1 MERIMADLLAPGT
14 VIGHYRVAS
23 PLGQG
28 GMGAVY
34 LADDTLLGRRVALK
48 VLPPQFAAD
57 PDRMHRFVQEA
68 KLASALTHPNV
79 ATIFEIGQQGEL
91 RFLAMEYVEG
101 RPLADRIREGPMKT
115 AELVQVGMQVA
126 DALDDAHSKGIV
138 HRDIKPANLMV
149 TPRGHVKVLDF
160 GLAKLQAG
168 QKSSEETQLL
178 TSAGMVIGTVEY
190 MSPEQAL
197 GGDMDYRTDIFSL
210 GVVLYEMATGRLPFS
225 GSTPS
230 ETMARILQSQPDA
243 IARFNYEVPDGLER
257 VVRKC
262 LEKDRGRRYQSA
274 RELLVDLK
282 NLARDSGSEQA
293 ATVAASGAQRG
304 RIGAVIVD
312 DEELA
317 RNLLREYLASSREID
332 VLAECAN
339 GFEAVKAISEQKP
352 DLVFLDVQMPKLD
365 GFEVL
370 ELIGRDVAVIFV
382 TAFDQYAMKAFD
394 AHAVDY
400 LLKPF
405 SQERFDKALERA
417 RQRLGEKTPPAP
429 ELARAA
435 RPPEQH
441 VERIV
446 VKDGARVHIIPVD
459 KLDYAEAQDDY
470 VELHSQGKSFLKQ
483 QTISSLEGALDPQQ
497 FVRIHRSII
506 VNLDRVAKIE
516 PYAKDSRV
524 AVLSDGTQ
532 LQVSR
537 AGYDR
542 LKTLLGERP

>member
-1 MERIMADLLAPGT
+1 MTDLVSPGT
-14 VIGHYRVAS
+14 MIAHYRVVS

-34 LADDTLLGRRVALK
+34 LADDERLGRRVALK
-48 VLPPQFAAD
+48 VLPPEFAHD

-79 ATIFEIGQQGEL
+79 ATIFEIGQHGEL
-91 RFLAMEYVEG
+91 WFLAMEYVEG
-101 RPLADRIREGPMKT
+101 RPLAERIREGPMKT
-115 AELVQVGMQVA
+115 ADLVPIGMQVA
-126 DALDDAHSKGIV
+126 DALDDAHSKGII
-138 HRDIKPANLMV
+138 HRDIKPANLMI

-160 GLAKLQAG
+160 GLAKLQGGPKRA
-168 QKSSEETQLL
+168 EETQLL

-197 GGDMDYRTDIFSL
+197 GREVDARTDIFSL
-210 GVVLYEMATGRLPFS
+210 GVVLYEMTTGRLPFS

-230 ETMARILQSQPDA
+230 ETMARILQAQPDA
-243 IARFNYEVPDGLER
+243 IARFNYEVPEDLDR
-257 VVRKC
+257 SIRKC
-262 LEKDRGRRYQSA
+262 LEKDPGRRYQSA

-282 NLARDSGSEQA
+282 NLERDSSSERA
-293 ATVAASGAQRG
+293 AIAAPVGGRS
-304 RIGAVIVD
+304 RIGAVLVD

-317 RNLLREYLASSREID
+317 RNLLREYLTSNGGIEI
-332 VLAECAN
+332 LAECAN
-339 GFEAVKAISEQKP
+339 GFEAVKAISEHKP

-417 RQRLGEKTPPAP
+417 RQRLGEKTPSAP

-470 VELHSQGKSFLKQ
+470 VELHSQGKSYLKQ
-483 QTISSLEGALDPQQ
+483 QTISSLEAALDPQR

-506 VNLDRVAKIE
+506 VNLERVAKIE

-524 AVLSDGTQ
+524 AVLADGTQ

>member
-1 MERIMADLLAPGT
+1 MTDSTAPGT
-14 VIGHYRVAS
+14 LIAHYRVIS
-23 PLGQG
+23 SLGQG

-34 LADDTLLGRRVALK
+34 LADDTRLGRRVALK
-48 VLPPQFAAD
+48 VLPAGVAAD
-57 PDRMHRFVQEA
+57 PDRMRRFEQEA
-68 KLASALTHPNV
+68 RLASALTHPNV
-79 ATIFEIGQQGEL
+79 ATIFEIGQQDDI

-101 RPLADRIREGPMKT
+101 RSLSERIKEGPLIIP
-115 AELVQVGMQVA
+115 ELVKIGIEVA

-138 HRDIKPANLMV
+138 HRDIKPANLMI

-168 QKSSEETQLL
+168 AMAADETQLL
-178 TSAGMVIGTVEY
+178 TSAGLVVGTVEY

-197 GGDMDYRTDIFSL
+197 GRDVDHRTDIFSL
-210 GVVLYEMATGRLPFS
+210 GVMLYEMAAGRRPFS
-225 GSTPS
+225 GATPS
-230 ETMARILQSQPDA
+230 ETMARILQAQPDA
-243 IARFNYEVPDGLER
+243 VARFNYEVPEELER
-257 VVRKC
+257 VIRKC
-262 LEKDRGRRYQSA
+262 LEKDRERRYQSA
-274 RELLVDLK
+274 RELIVDLK
-282 NLARDSGSEQA
+282 NLERDSSPERMPSAGTA
-293 ATVAASGAQRG
+293 VAQR
-304 RIGAVIVD
+304 RTIGAVIVD

-317 RNLLREYLASSREID
+317 RQLLREYLTVSRDVEI
-332 VLAECAN
+332 LAECAN
-339 GFEAVKAISEQKP
+339 GFEAVKAISERKP
-352 DLVFLDVQMPKLD
+352 DIVFLDVQMPKLD

-405 SQERFDKALERA
+405 SQERFEKALERA
-417 RQRLGEKTPPAP
+417 RQRLGEKSPPPA
-429 ELARAA
+429 ELSRAA
-435 RPPEQH
+435 RAPEQYL
-441 VERIV
+441 ERIV

-483 QTISSLEGALDPQQ
+483 QTITSLEGALDPQQ

-506 VNLDRVAKIE
+506 VNLERVAKIE

-542 LKTLLGERP
+542 LKALLGERP

>member
-1 MERIMADLLAPGT
+1 MVDLVAPGT
-14 VIGHYRVAS
+14 LIEHYRVVS

-34 LADDTLLGRRVALK
+34 LADDTRLGRRVALK
-48 VLPPQFAAD
+48 VLPPEFAAD

-79 ATIFEIGQQGEL
+79 ATIFEIGRQDQL
-91 RFLAMEYVEG
+91 WFLAMEYVEG
-101 RPLADRIREGPMKT
+101 RPLAERIREGPLKISD
-115 AELVQVGMQVA
+115 LVQIGMQVA
-126 DALDDAHSKGIV
+126 DALDDAHSKAII
-138 HRDIKPANLMV
+138 HRDIKPANLMI

-160 GLAKLQAG
+160 GLAKLQTAPKTS
-168 QKSSEETQLL
+168 QETQLL
-178 TSAGMVIGTVEY
+178 TNAGLVVGTVEY

-197 GGDMDYRTDIFSL
+197 GREVDYRTDIFSL

-230 ETMARILQSQPDA
+230 ETMARILQAQPDA
-243 IARFNYEVPDGLER
+243 IARFNYEVPEGLER

-262 LEKDRGRRYQSA
+262 LEKDRERRYQSA

-282 NLARDSGSEQA
+282 NLARDSGSQQT
-293 ATVAASGAQRG
+293 ATAGASGPARS
-304 RIGAVIVD
+304 RIGTVIVD

-317 RNLLREYLASSREID
+317 RQLLSEYLASSLDIEI
-332 VLAECAN
+332 LAECAN
-339 GFEAVKAISEQKP
+339 GFEAVKAISERKP

-370 ELIGRDVAVIFV
+370 ELIDRDVAVIFV

-417 RQRLGEKTPPAP
+417 RQRLGEKLPPAP
-429 ELARAA
+429 DLARAA
-435 RPPEQH
+435 RAPEH
-441 VERIV
+441 HLERIV

-470 VELHSQGKSFLKQ
+470 VALHSQGKSFLKQ
-483 QTISSLEGALDPQQ
+483 QTISSLETALDPQR

-506 VNLDRVAKIE
+506 VNLERVAKIE
-516 PYAKDSRV
+516 PYAKDSRI
-524 AVLSDGTQ
+524 AVLTDGTQ

>member
-1 MERIMADLLAPGT
+1 MVDLVASGT
-14 VIGHYRVAS
+14 LIAHYRVVS

-34 LADDTLLGRRVALK
+34 LADDTRLGRRVALK
-48 VLPPQFAAD
+48 VLPPEFAAD

-68 KLASALTHPNV
+68 RLASALTHPNV

-91 RFLAMEYVEG
+91 WFLAMEYVEG
-101 RPLADRIREGPMKT
+101 RPLAQRILEGPLKIS
-115 AELVQVGMQVA
+115 ELVQVGMQVA

-138 HRDIKPANLMV
+138 HRDIKPANLMI

-160 GLAKLQAG
+160 GLAKLEADAKG
-168 QKSSEETQLL
+168 RDETQLL
-178 TSAGMVIGTVEY
+178 TSAGLVVGTVSY

-197 GGDMDYRTDIFSL
+197 GRDVDYRTDIFSL

-225 GSTPS
+225 GATPS
-230 ETMARILQSQPDA
+230 ETMARILQAQPDA
-243 IARFNYEVPDGLER
+243 IARFNYEVPEGLER

-262 LEKDRGRRYQSA
+262 LEKDRERRYQSA

-282 NLARDSGSEQA
+282 NLERDSGSEQA
-293 ATVAASGAQRG
+293 ATAGSSVHQRS

-317 RNLLREYLASSREID
+317 RHLLREYLASSREID
-332 VLAECAN
+332 ILAECAN
-339 GFEAVKAISEQKP
+339 GFEAVKAISERKP

-370 ELIGRDVAVIFV
+370 ELIDRDVAVIFV

-405 SQERFDKALERA
+405 SQERFDKALDRA
-417 RQRLGEKTPPAP
+417 RQRLGEKLPPAP

-441 VERIV
+441 LERIV

-483 QTISSLEGALDPQQ
+483 QTISSLEAALDPQC
-497 FVRIHRSII
+497 FVRIHRSVI
-506 VNLDRVAKIE
+506 VNLERVAKIE

-524 AVLSDGTQ
+524 AVLTDGTQ

>member
-1 MERIMADLLAPGT
+1 MADLLAPGT
-14 VIGHYRVAS
+14 LIGHYRVAS

-101 RPLADRIREGPMKT
+101 RPLADRIREGQLKIP
-115 AELVQVGMQVA
+115 ELVQIGMQVA

-138 HRDIKPANLMV
+138 HRDIKPANLMI

-160 GLAKLQAG
+160 GLAKLQTSA
-168 QKSSEETQLL
+168 QSNAETQLL

-230 ETMARILQSQPDA
+230 ETMARILQAQPEA
-243 IARFNYEVPDGLER
+243 IARFNYEVPEGLER

-262 LEKDRGRRYQSA
+262 LEKDRARRYQSA

-282 NLARDSGSEQA
+282 NLARDSDSEQA
-293 ATVAASGAQRG
+293 ASVISSGAQRG

-317 RNLLREYLASSREID
+317 RNLLREYLGSSREID
-332 VLAECAN
+332 ILAECAN
-339 GFEAVKAISEQKP
+339 GFEAVKAISEHKP

-441 VERIV
+441 AERIV

-483 QTISSLEGALDPQQ
+483 QTISSLETALDPQQ

-524 AVLSDGTQ
+524 AVLLDGTQ

>member
-1 MERIMADLLAPGT
+1 MADLLAPGT
-14 VIGHYRVAS
+14 LIGHYRVAS

-101 RPLADRIREGPMKT
+101 RPLADRIREGQLKIP
-115 AELVQVGMQVA
+115 ELVQIGMQVA

-138 HRDIKPANLMV
+138 HRDIKPANLMI

-160 GLAKLQAG
+160 GLAKLQTSA
-168 QKSSEETQLL
+168 QSNAETQLL

-230 ETMARILQSQPDA
+230 ETMARILQAQPDA
-243 IARFNYEVPDGLER
+243 IARFNYEVPEGLER

-262 LEKDRGRRYQSA
+262 LEKDRARRYQSA

-282 NLARDSGSEQA
+282 NLARDSDSEQA
-293 ATVAASGAQRG
+293 ASVVASGAQRG

-317 RNLLREYLASSREID
+317 RNLLREYLGSSREID
-332 VLAECAN
+332 ILAECAN
-339 GFEAVKAISEQKP
+339 GFEAVKAISEHKP

-405 SQERFDKALERA
+405 SLERFDKALERA

-441 VERIV
+441 AERIV

-483 QTISSLEGALDPQQ
+483 QTISSLETALDPQQ

-524 AVLSDGTQ
+524 AVLLDGTQ

>member
-1 MERIMADLLAPGT
+1 
-14 VIGHYRVAS
+14 
-23 PLGQG
+23 
-28 GMGAVY
+28 
-34 LADDTLLGRRVALK
+34 
-48 VLPPQFAAD
+48 
-57 PDRMHRFVQEA
+57 
-68 KLASALTHPNV
+68 
-79 ATIFEIGQQGEL
+79 
-91 RFLAMEYVEG
+91 
-101 RPLADRIREGPMKT
+101 
-115 AELVQVGMQVA
+115 
-126 DALDDAHSKGIV
+126 
-138 HRDIKPANLMV
+138 
-149 TPRGHVKVLDF
+149 LDF
-160 GLAKLQAG
+160 GLAKLQTGHSTAD
-168 QKSSEETQLL
+168 TQLV
-178 TSAGMVIGTVEY
+178 TSAGMVMGTVEY

-197 GGDMDYRTDIFSL
+197 GREVDHRTDIFSL

-230 ETMARILQSQPDA
+230 ETMARILQAQPDA
-243 IARFNYEVPDGLER
+243 IARFNYDVPEGLER
-257 VVRKC
+257 TVRKC
-262 LEKDRGRRYQSA
+262 LEKEPGRRYQSA

-282 NLARDSGSEQA
+282 NLERDSSSERAAAA
-293 ATVAASGAQRG
+293 ATPSERS

-317 RNLLREYLASSREID
+317 RNLLREYLGSSRDVD

-339 GFEAVKAISEQKP
+339 GFEAVKAISEHKP

-405 SQERFDKALERA
+405 SQDRFDKALERA

-483 QTISSLEGALDPQQ
+483 QTISSLEAALDPQR

-506 VNLDRVAKIE
+506 VNIERVAKIE

-524 AVLSDGTQ
+524 AVLGDGTQ